1 VPLAVQQWEGLI
13 AVNYAA
19 RARGVTR
26 HARVD
31 AALALCPELRLVH
44 VETIGDDGA
53 GPEGAE
59 AKGAGGEAG
68 ADAEAP
74 GAAAAAAHADAAAHR
89 ALRLTRKACLER
101 YRRAN
106 REIMDALHG
115 LAPGAVI
122 EKASIDEVYIDAT
135 ALVDAELAAREQ
147 GDDGADGADGGAAGG
162 ADDGADAD
170 GGAAAAAA
178 FAWGSVVPGGPLD
191 PRRPGDRRLA
201 AGAALAARLRG
212 ALLGEL
218 GFSCSAGVASNKL
231 LAKVGSALNKPNL
244 QTVITARGAA
254 GVMAA
259 LPLAKLSGFGGK
271 LGAALAEMGASTAGA
286 VAALPPAALAA
297 RLGPERAAAVAAAVR
312 GYSPDAV
319 EERKRP
325 RSMLAAKS
333 FEATSDLAALE
344 RWARVLVA
352 ELAER
357 VAVDE
362 AAHRRRPRT
371 LVVHFRRYGGA
382 ADNGVGGER
391 SRQAPM
397 PCERDGG
404 RPSAA
409 TLAGA
414 AWALFR
420 ARCADEAL
428 PCHRLAISAADFVHL
443 PVPAANAITRF
454 FAKRDEGGADAAAA
468 ADAAAPP
475 AAEARAK
482 PAREAPRGEEP
493 AARGAKR
500 QATLAGP
507 PPDPAVLADPLL
519 AGIDVE
525 EQRRLLQDA
534 RMAAAA
540 ARRRAAAPPA
550 AASAGKGKQAGIARF
565 FGGKG

>member
-53 GPEGAE
+53 GPEAAETTEAEGASS
-59 AKGAGGEAG
+59 
-68 ADAEAP
+68 AP

-106 REIMDALHG
+106 REIMDALHR

-135 ALVDAELAAREQ
+135 AQVDAELAAREQ
-147 GDDGADGADGGAAGG
+147 GDDGADDAAGS
-162 ADDGADAD
+162 AADGADAD
-170 GGAAAAAA
+170 GGGAAAAA

-201 AGAALAARLRG
+201 AGAALACRLRG
-212 ALLGEL
+212 ALEREL
-218 GFSCSAGVASNKL
+218 GFTCSAGVASNKL

-259 LPLAKLSGFGGK
+259 LPLAKLGGFGGK
-271 LGAALAEMGASTAGA
+271 LGAALAEMGASTAGD

-297 RLGPERAAAVAAAVR
+297 RLGAERAAAVAAAIR

-319 EERKRP
+319 EERERP

-333 FEATSDLAALE
+333 FEATSDLAVLE
-344 RWARVLVA
+344 RWARVLAA

-357 VAVDE
+357 VAADE

-382 ADNGVGGER
+382 ADDGAGGER
-391 SRQAPM
+391 SRQAAM
-397 PCERDGG
+397 PRERDGG
-404 RPSAA
+404 RPSAE
-409 TLAGA
+409 TLAAA

-428 PCHRLAISAADFVHL
+428 PCHRLAISAADFVEL

-454 FAKRDEGGADAAAA
+454 FAKREEGGADAAAA

-482 PAREAPRGEEP
+482 PAREAPRAEAP
-493 AARGAKR
+493 ATRPAKR
-500 QATLAGP
+500 QATLGAP
-507 PPDPAVLADPLL
+507 PPDLAILADPLL
-519 AGIDVE
+519 ADVDVE
-525 EQRRLLQDA
+525 QQRRLLQDA

-540 ARRRAAAPPA
+540 ARRRAPAPA
-550 AASAGKGKQAGIARF
+550 AAAAAKAKQAGIARF